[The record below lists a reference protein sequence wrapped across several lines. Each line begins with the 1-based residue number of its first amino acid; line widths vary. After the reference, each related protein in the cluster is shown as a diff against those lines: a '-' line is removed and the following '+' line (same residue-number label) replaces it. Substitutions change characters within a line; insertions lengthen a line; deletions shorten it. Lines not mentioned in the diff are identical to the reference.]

1 MKNKYVAALFIIFI
15 LVIAAIAFTRFNP
28 DKEQASIEDSLIK
41 SIDSTKATILQS
53 AISAQAKISSSFMT
67 EEQVAAEM
75 AAITEIINPEKST
88 IKISKENND
97 IVNKEIL
104 NARTGSRYYSIA
116 IESIKTENGGETYA
130 VMDVYID
137 NSYAGLSAERQ
148 KLSNYFAAQNIK
160 PKISSCITG
169 VYDAKL
175 TENDMRA
182 KISDAMT
189 SIKAKEVEGLNN
201 DGLTS
206 ISAFSGNINSFVLSD
221 NKKVN
226 IQIAMRYSSYDNK
239 TYIWIGSP
247 LIPIEY

>member
-1 MKNKYVAALFIIFI
+1 MKNKYAAALFIIFI
-15 LVIAAIAFTRFNP
+15 LIIAAIAFTRFNP
-28 DKEQASIEDSLIK
+28 DKEQASVEDSLIK
-41 SIDSTKATILQS
+41 SIDSTKATVLQS
-53 AISAQAKISSSFMT
+53 AISAQAKINSNFMT
-67 EEQVAAEM
+67 EEQVTAEM
-75 AAITEIINPEKST
+75 ADVIQIMNPDKST
-88 IKISKENND
+88 VKISKENND
-97 IVNKEIL
+97 IVNKETL
-104 NARTGSRYYSIA
+104 NAGAGGKNYSIA
-116 IESIKTENGGETYA
+116 IESIKTENGGETYV

-137 NSYAGLSAERQ
+137 GSYEGLSAERQ
-148 KLSNYFAAQNIK
+148 KLSNYFTFQNVK

-169 VYDAKL
+169 VYDGKL
-175 TENDMRA
+175 TENDMNA
-182 KISDAMT
+182 KISDAMA

-206 ISAFSGNINSFVLSD
+206 ISAFSGNINSFVLSE